1 MNMVAFSIPPLPPRL
16 PVFLLVAPCP
26 NHAWQQ
32 LWLSL
37 SKSSLLCLA
46 AHSSCLHLSQVTT
59 NTCLHP
65 VCILF
70 FTSLLDC
77 PLLRMVDPRYLNAST
92 FATFV
97 LCNFTVTPALS
108 NSHSCILTFVPLVS
122 SVYHHV
128 SRLFYT
134 CSLFFYRS
142 QCHLQISGIP
152 WPCATRT
159 KMSTFNPK
167 QITPGK
173 QISVGEELA
182 KMGQWLLAIFP
193 CEGKKISNLHVYLLA
208 NSIRY
213 K

>member
-1 MNMVAFSIPPLPPRL
+1 MDDSSSDYHF
-16 PVFLLVAPCP
+16 
-26 NHAWQQ
+26 
-32 LWLSL
+32 LSL
-37 SKSSLLCLA
+37 PFYVLLLIHHAYTCHKSPLILVFILSA
-46 AHSSCLHLSQVTT
+46 SS
-59 NTCLHP
+59 
-65 VCILF
+65 F